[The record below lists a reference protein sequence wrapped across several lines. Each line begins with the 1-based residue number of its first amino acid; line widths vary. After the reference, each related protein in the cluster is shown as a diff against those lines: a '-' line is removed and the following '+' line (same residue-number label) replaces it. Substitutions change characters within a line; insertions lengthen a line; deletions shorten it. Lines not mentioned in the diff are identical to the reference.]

1 MSVAERIPTTHRGQV
16 LTLTAAAAAWV
27 TVYWVNGWLWD
38 TVLYNGFG
46 MDPDDR
52 LTETLHFFVYDTIK
66 IALLLVGII
75 FVVTVLRSY
84 MSIERTRA
92 LLGGKREGVGNVMA
106 AGLGVITPFCS
117 CSAVPAFIGFVAAGV
132 PIGVTL
138 SFLIASPMV
147 NEIAIGMLFT
157 LFGWQI
163 TAIYIGAG
171 LIVAIVAGWVLGR
184 LGVQKW
190 VEPFVFETKLGGQLI
205 DSTAGLT
212 FDQRV
217 QMGIEEVAT
226 ILRKIWPY
234 LLVGIGLG
242 AVIHGWV
249 PTDFFTTYAGPGNPF
264 GVLVAVAIGVPLYSN
279 AAGIMPLVEALY
291 DKGLP
296 MGTLL
301 AFMMAVVALSLPEM
315 ILLRRVLKP
324 PLLAA
329 FVAVTATGIVDR
341 RLPVQPHPRLR
352 PRTPPPKGLAHDHQ
366 GARPRLQQLQEP
378 RTRHPAGRRR
388 ARHGR
393 HHREGHRL
401 RHHRRLRR
409 DVHPRPRR
417 RRETRA
423 LRPRPHRRPGPRT
436 PHPAA
441 V

>member
-1 MSVAERIPTTHRGQV
+1 MSVAERIPTTHRGQAV
-16 LTLTAAAAAWV
+16 ALIAAGAAWA
-27 TVYWVNGWLWD
+27 TVYWINGWLWD
-38 TVLYNGFG
+38 ALLYTGLG
-46 MDPDDR
+46 MDPDAR
-52 LTETLHFFVYDTIK
+52 LTETLHFFLYDTIK
-66 IALLLVGII
+66 IGLLLVLII
-75 FVVTVLRSY
+75 FIVTVLRSY

-92 LLGGKREGVGNVMA
+92 LLGGKREGVGNVLA
-106 AGLGVITPFCS
+106 AGLGVVTPFCS

-147 NEIAIGMLFT
+147 NEIAIGMIFS
-157 LFGWQI
+157 LFGWQV
-163 TAIYIGAG
+163 TAVYIGAG
-171 LIVAIVAGWVLGR
+171 LVIAIIAGWILGR

-190 VEPFVFETKLGGQLI
+190 VEPFVFETTLGGQTI
-205 DSTAGLT
+205 DPAADLT
-212 FDQRV
+212 FDQRI
-217 QMGIEEVAT
+217 QMGVEEAGS

-301 AFMMAVVALSLPEM
+301 AFMMSVVALSLPEL

-329 FVAVTATGIVDR
+329 FVGVTAAGIVAIGY
-341 RLPVQPHPRLR
+341 LFNLL
-352 PRTPPPKGLAHDHQ
+352 LA
-366 GARPRLQQLQEP
+366 
-378 RTRHPAGRRR
+378 
-388 ARHGR
+388 
-393 HHREGHRL
+393 
-401 RHHRRLRR
+401 
-409 DVHPRPRR
+409 
-417 RRETRA
+417 
-423 LRPRPHRRPGPRT
+423 
-436 PHPAA
+436 
-441 V
+441 